1 MVDAEEVLFVRV
13 KRLFINENIK
23 KTDSRSR
30 VSLFILLISFFC
42 ERSEILLLGT
52 ILGKLGSE
60 TGK

>member
-1 MVDAEEVLFVRV
+1 MVDAEKVLFVRV